1 MIEDRD
7 DDLEGHVNSSAS
19 RTEVAREGATIMI
32 RVDACYPTLSK
43 TDIWMDLTA

>member
-7 DDLEGHVNSSAS
+7 DDLEGHVNGSTS
-19 RTEVAREGATIMI
+19 RTEVAGEGATIMI
-32 RVDACYPTLSK
+32 SVDSCYPTPSK